1 MSCGSN
7 NELIPVNTERHR
19 SIGNHP
25 PKGSSP
31 EKVTSASVERMKVAF
46 TIAGKQQVSRRRE
59 NPTAGN
65 VRHVESPAF
74 AAGCRVNG
82 LSLIHI

>member
-1 MSCGSN
+1 
-7 NELIPVNTERHR
+7 
-19 SIGNHP
+19 
-25 PKGSSP
+25 
-31 EKVTSASVERMKVAF
+31 MKVAF

-74 AAGCRVNG
+74 AAGRRVNVYKRTRA
-82 LSLIHI
+82 LCSQIAAATISSSAPVASMSWSSLPLIVLGDP

>member
-1 MSCGSN
+1 
-7 NELIPVNTERHR
+7 
-19 SIGNHP
+19 
-25 PKGSSP
+25 
-31 EKVTSASVERMKVAF
+31 MKVAF

-74 AAGCRVNG
+74 AAGRRVNG
-82 LSLIHI
+82 YKRTRALCFGPVVDRASTNARNNGRPW